1 MPQDVAPKNDVKAQ
15 LDGTPAPTPAPI
27 PDPKPK
33 NTISKPTK
41 AELEKEAQAAI
52 TAKNQATAKKVTA
65 SVGGAAMNDPLG
77 IKKIVPPSIMQ
88 SVNDWGKGVQN
99 SVTNWVKSIIPKAQP
114 KPAPKPAAKPSGPA
128 PGRSIRSYMA
138 GGGMVSRFAG
148 GGHVGYYP
156 MGGLIPYKANG
167 GLFQSRNTDSVA
179 AMLTPG
185 EFVVKRSA
193 VEKFGV
199 DSLKSINNGTYDQ
212 GSVYNYS
219 VSVNVKTDADA
230 SQIAKTVMTQ
240 IKQIDSQRIRGV
252 GLR

>member
-1 MPQDVAPKNDVKAQ
+1 MIEAQEYAASAAAKEAKIKADQ
-15 LDGTPAPTPAPI
+15 KSSKAAQEKSGLSVSAYVRQIEAAEAA
-27 PDPKPK
+27 KAAAAK
-33 NTISKPTK
+33 AAASKPVTK
-41 AELEKEAQAAI
+41 
-52 TAKNQATAKKVTA
+52 V
-65 SVGGAAMNDPLG
+65 VG
-77 IKKIVPPSIMQ
+77 S
-88 SVNDWGKGVQN
+88 
-99 SVTNWVKSIIPKAQP
+99 SVTQRVVSSKTSA
-114 KPAPKPAAKPSGPA
+114 PA

-219 VSVNVKTDADA
+219 VNVNVATNADSNA
-230 SQIAKTVMTQ
+230 IARTVIAQ
-240 IKQIDSQRIRGV
+240 IKQVDSQRIRGV
-252 GLR
+252 RL